1 MRDIGHS
8 IMGILRNIFA
18 CDKNVLKL
26 REVGK
31 VMNAS
36 VNKVYTSLAINLF
49 LPYSGCVSENLAK

>member
-1 MRDIGHS
+1 
-8 IMGILRNIFA
+8 MGIMRNIFA

-49 LPYSGCVSENLAK
+49 LPYSGRVSENLAK

>member
-1 MRDIGHS
+1 
-8 IMGILRNIFA
+8 MGILRNIFA

-26 REVGK
+26 REVGE

-49 LPYSGCVSENLAK
+49 LPYSGCVSKNLTK